1 MAIRKKRIYVVEDDP
16 LTSSLICTMLGKNPT
31 METIPFDDGQQALEA
46 CRKQFPDV
54 LVIDYQLPG
63 MTGIDLFDALKADL
77 PESTVVI
84 MASAIDD
91 GTMVLKFIQ
100 KGIRNYVMKDSNLVK
115 SIQEII
121 EEELK

>member
-1 MAIRKKRIYVVEDDP
+1 MATRKRIYVVEDDP
-16 LTSSLICTMLGKNPT
+16 LTSSLICTMLGKNPK
-31 METIPFDDGQQALEA
+31 MEVIPFDEGTQALEA
-46 CRKQFPDV
+46 CRKQIPDV
-54 LVIDYQLPG
+54 LIIDYQLPG
-63 MTGIDLFDALKADL
+63 MTGIDLFDTLKADL

-91 GTMVLKFIQ
+91 GTLVLKFIQ

-115 SIQEII
+115 SIQDII

>member
-1 MAIRKKRIYVVEDDP
+1 MATRKRIYVVEDDP

-31 METIPFDDGQQALEA
+31 MEVIPFDDGPQALGA
-46 CRKQFPDV
+46 CRKQIPDV
-54 LVIDYQLPG
+54 LIIDYQLPG

-115 SIQEII
+115 SIQDII

>member
-1 MAIRKKRIYVVEDDP
+1 MAIRKRIYVVEDDP
-16 LTSSLICTMLGKNPT
+16 LTSSLICTMLGKHPN
-31 METIPFDDGQQALEA
+31 MEAIPFDDGPQALEA
-46 CRKQFPDV
+46 CRKQLPDV

-63 MTGIDLFDALKADL
+63 MSGIELFDALKADL
-77 PESTVVI
+77 PESTIVI

-115 SIQEII
+115 SILEII
-121 EEELK
+121 EEESK

>member
-1 MAIRKKRIYVVEDDP
+1 MATRKRIYVVEDDP
-16 LTSSLICTMLGKNPT
+16 LTSSLICTMLGKNPN
-31 METIPFDDGQQALEA
+31 MEVIPFDDGPQALQA
-46 CRKQFPDV
+46 CRKQIPNV
-54 LVIDYQLPG
+54 LIIDYQLPG

-115 SIQEII
+115 SIQDII

>member
-1 MAIRKKRIYVVEDDP
+1 MAIRKRIYVVEDDP

-31 METIPFDDGQQALEA
+31 METIPFDDGTKALEA

-54 LVIDYQLPG
+54 LIIDYQLPG

-77 PESTVVI
+77 PESTIVI
-84 MASAIDD
+84 MASSIDD

-115 SIQEII
+115 AIEEII
-121 EEELK
+121 EEESK

>member
-1 MAIRKKRIYVVEDDP
+1 
-16 LTSSLICTMLGKNPT
+16 MLGKNPN
-31 METIPFDDGQQALEA
+31 METIPFDDGAQALEA

-54 LVIDYQLPG
+54 LIIDYQLPG

-77 PESTVVI
+77 PESTIVI

-115 SIQEII
+115 SIEEII
-121 EEELK
+121 EEESR